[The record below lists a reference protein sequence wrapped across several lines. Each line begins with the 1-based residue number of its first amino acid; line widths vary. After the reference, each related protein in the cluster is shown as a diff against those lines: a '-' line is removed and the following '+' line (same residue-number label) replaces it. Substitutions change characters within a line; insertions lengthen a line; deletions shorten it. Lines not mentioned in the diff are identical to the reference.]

1 MHIARGL
8 IIVAALA
15 LSTAFFFFSSP
26 NMLVLVK
33 AEAFGWQI
41 DVYTQKEPNSGV
53 GPGKSSDAFAP
64 DDLVLLYANV
74 TYNGAGVQHVPVS
87 FSVNGPP
94 NPLENLTFSLTA
106 LSEDNGIAQAQFRI
120 SSPGENVET
129 VSFGTWNV
137 TANTD
142 EGSDHLTFKVGWI
155 VEITFLDL
163 NGGIDP
169 PQGGRL
175 GVELS
180 LSNLAM
186 VAQNANLHILMY
198 DSSDI
203 LIGSI
208 HLENMTVDVGG
219 TDFSTVFEIPLSARP
234 GIGSVDVSVLT
245 PSGAPFGPGKSGP
258 FEISLFGDLNG
269 NGKVDM
275 ADIAIAAA
283 AFGSCPGHSR
293 WNSVADVNKDHII
306 NLWDIALIAQRFGK
320 T

>member
-1 MHIARGL
+1 MLFARGL
-8 IIVAALA
+8 IIVAALM
-15 LSTAFFFFSSP
+15 LSATFFF
-26 NMLVLVK
+26 NLLDVIVLVR
-33 AEAFGWQI
+33 AEALGWQV
-41 DVYTQKEPNSGV
+41 DVYTQKQPNNGV
-53 GPGKSSDAFAP
+53 GPGQPSDAFAP

-74 TYNGAGVQHVPVS
+74 TYNGAGVQHLPVS
-87 FSVNGPP
+87 FLVNGPP
-94 NPLENLTFSLTA
+94 NPLDNITFSLTA
-106 LSEDNGIAQAQFRI
+106 LSDDYGIAQVQFRI
-120 SSPGENVET
+120 NSPGENVET
-129 VSFGTWNV
+129 MSFGTWNV

-142 EGSDHLTFKVGWI
+142 EVSDPLTFKVGWI

-186 VAQNANLHILMY
+186 IAQNATLHILMY

-203 LIGSI
+203 LLASI
-208 HLENMTVDVGG
+208 NLENMTVDVGG
-219 TDFSTVFEIPLSARP
+219 TNFSTVFEIPLSARP
-234 GIGSVDVSVLT
+234 GIGRVDTSVYT
-245 PSGAPFGPGKSGP
+245 PSGVPFSPGKSSP

-269 NGKVDM
+269 SGKVDM
-275 ADIAIAAA
+275 ADIAIVAT
-283 AFGSCPGHSR
+283 AFGSYPGHSR
-293 WNSVADVNKDHII
+293 WNPVADVNKDHII

>member
-1 MHIARGL
+1 MRLGRGL

-15 LSTAFFFFSSP
+15 LSSASFFSSL
-26 NMLVLVK
+26 NVIVLVE
-33 AEAFGWQI
+33 AEVLGWQV
-41 DVYTQKEPNSGV
+41 DVYTQKQPNSGV
-53 GPGKSSDAFAP
+53 GPGQPSDAFAS

-74 TYNGAGVQHVPVS
+74 TYNGAGVHHVPVI
-87 FSVNGPP
+87 FLVNGPP
-94 NPLENLTFSLTA
+94 NPLDNITSSLTA
-106 LSEDNGIAQAQFRI
+106 FSDDNGIAQVQFRI
-120 SSPGENVET
+120 SSLGENVET
-129 VSFGTWNV
+129 MSFGTWNV

-142 EGSDHLTFKVGWI
+142 EGSDYLTFKVGWI

-186 VAQNANLHILMY
+186 VAQNATLYILMY

-208 HLENMTVDVGG
+208 HLENMTVDIGG
-219 TDFSTVFEIPLSARP
+219 TNFSTVFEIPLSARP
-234 GIGSVDVSVLT
+234 GIGSVDASVYT
-245 PSGAPFGPGKSGP
+245 PGGAPFSPGKSGS

-275 ADIAIAAA
+275 ADIAISAA
-283 AFGSCPGHSR
+283 AFGSYPGHSR
-293 WNSVADVNKDHII
+293 WTPVVDVNKDHII
-306 NLWDIALIAQRFGK
+306 NVRDIALIARRFGK

>member
-1 MHIARGL
+1 
-8 IIVAALA
+8 
-15 LSTAFFFFSSP
+15 
-26 NMLVLVK
+26 
-33 AEAFGWQI
+33 
-41 DVYTQKEPNSGV
+41 
-53 GPGKSSDAFAP
+53 
-64 DDLVLLYANV
+64 
-74 TYNGAGVQHVPVS
+74 
-87 FSVNGPP
+87 
-94 NPLENLTFSLTA
+94 
-106 LSEDNGIAQAQFRI
+106 
-120 SSPGENVET
+120 
-129 VSFGTWNV
+129 
-137 TANTD
+137 
-142 EGSDHLTFKVGWI
+142 
-155 VEITFLDL
+155 L

-186 VAQNANLHILMY
+186 VAQNATLYILMY

-219 TDFSTVFEIPLSARP
+219 TDFSAVFEIPLSARP
-234 GIGSVDVSVLT
+234 GIGSVDASVYT
-245 PSGAPFGPGKSGP
+245 PSGAPFSPGKSGP

-283 AFGSCPGHSR
+283 AFGSYPGHSR
-293 WNSVADVNKDHII
+293 WNPVADVNKDHII
-306 NLWDIALIAQRFGK
+306 NLRDIAPIAQRFGK